1 MPFLALNKRHK
12 RTKTHFLDNKT
23 EKLRNAG
30 ADIGKGNIDEKYE
43 NCAHFVPIVHFF

>member
-1 MPFLALNKRHK
+1 MPFLALNECQK

-30 ADIGKGNIDEKYE
+30 ADIGKGNIDEK
-43 NCAHFVPIVHFF
+43 